1 MNELEQAMREVVQQN
16 AYMQHLGIEVE
27 SLSADYVC
35 TKMPYKEELT
45 NPYGMFHGGCLYSL
59 CDITAGLGA
68 CMGGYFATTVNGS
81 LNFMLPADHLSY
93 VVCQARR
100 LRMGKHLAEN
110 EVRILNDQEQLLD
123 SGEFTFFLTDHRVI
137 PQG

>member
-68 CMGGYFATTVNGS
+68 CMGGYFATTVNGPEFYAAGRS
-81 LNFMLPADHLSY
+81 SVLCGMSGQKAAD
-93 VVCQARR
+93 
-100 LRMGKHLAEN
+100 GKA
-110 EVRILNDQEQLLD
+110 
-123 SGEFTFFLTDHRVI
+123 SGCL
-137 PQG
+137 

>member
-59 CDITAGLGA
+59 CDITA
-68 CMGGYFATTVNGS
+68 
-81 LNFMLPADHLSY
+81 
-93 VVCQARR
+93 
-100 LRMGKHLAEN
+100 
-110 EVRILNDQEQLLD
+110 
-123 SGEFTFFLTDHRVI
+123 
-137 PQG
+137 

>member
-45 NPYGMFHGGCLYSL
+45 NPTGCFMEDAFIPSAISRQDSERVWV
-59 CDITAGLGA
+59 DI
-68 CMGGYFATTVNGS
+68 
-81 LNFMLPADHLSY
+81 
-93 VVCQARR
+93 
-100 LRMGKHLAEN
+100 LR
-110 EVRILNDQEQLLD
+110 
-123 SGEFTFFLTDHRVI
+123 
-137 PQG
+137 PQSMAP

>member
-81 LNFMLPADHLSY
+81 LNFMLQIICLMWY
-93 VVCQARR
+93 VRPEGCGWESIWLFMRY
-100 LRMGKHLAEN
+100 G
-110 EVRILNDQEQLLD
+110 
-123 SGEFTFFLTDHRVI
+123 S
-137 PQG
+137 

>member
-16 AYMQHLGIEVE
+16 AYMQ
-27 SLSADYVC
+27 
-35 TKMPYKEELT
+35 
-45 NPYGMFHGGCLYSL
+45 L

-100 LRMGKHLAEN
+100 LRMGKHLAVY